1 MHIFWHVLRSV
12 HWKIVSWQAGRH
24 CQCYSGTLLQL
35 TRTAFSWR
43 SWEGLVVNF
52 MRYDRCIE
60 RFLKMLWE
68 YIGVCRSLVRVT
80 VPNELR
86 REVKGNQRVWYV
98 TLLLLA
104 TVFCVVAGYIAVYK
118 RRRRRRRFPYR
129 QRGSLSCLKHIELA
143 RLNPV
148 KLASN
153 PMSARWLAQLAA
165 SIFNGRLSHSA
176 SSPSNMASY
185 SYTELTISSL
195 AVAATIASSTHC
207 TCSWRD
213 G

>member
-118 RRRRRRRFPYR
+118 RRRRRRRRIFPYR
-129 QRGSLSCLKHIELA
+129 QQGSSSCLKHIELA
-143 RLNPV
+143 R
-148 KLASN
+148 
-153 PMSARWLAQLAA
+153 WLGQLTA

-176 SSPSNMASY
+176 SSPSNMA
-185 SYTELTISSL
+185 
-195 AVAATIASSTHC
+195 
-207 TCSWRD
+207 
-213 G
+213 